1 MFLRCKKR
9 KKDGKVHR
17 YWSIV
22 ENRRISSGKTVQKHV
37 LYLGEINDS
46 QRSAW
51 RKSIELFTHGQTLPE
66 QVALFPED
74 RLVDCEDEAI
84 IHIRVSEMSLH
95 RPRQWG
101 ACWLAIYF
109 YKQLQLDAFWQQRLG
124 KSRKKTPWYKIL
136 EVLICYRLIDPGSEW
151 RLHRSWYDNSAMA
164 DLLGE
169 DFSLVAKSKLYECHD
184 KLLAYKEDFFLHL
197 KERWKDLFNP
207 TFDVLLYDLT
217 STYFECEPD
226 YNAEEPG
233 LKRYGYSRDKR
244 PDCLQVVIA
253 LVITPEGFPLA
264 YEVMPGNTLD
274 KTTLEGFLETIE
286 NTYGKARRTWI
297 MDRGIPTEETL
308 EKMRS
313 SNPPVHYLVGT
324 PRGRLNKLERSFLDK
339 QWKSVRDG
347 VKVKLNEQEDELY
360 VLAHSAQR
368 RNKERAIRQ
377 KQLRKLAKRLGQLQK
392 LKTPLKRDDLL
403 MKLGSARKEVS
414 QKVWALL
421 QITIPDN
428 TQDTRNFTFKLNRK
442 KFRKVWKTEGRYL
455 LRSNLTEKD
464 PQSLWHYYMQ
474 LTQIEESFKNL
485 KGDLSIRPIY
495 HQKDKRIEAHI
506 FIAFMAY
513 CLHVTIRER
522 LKQLAPGLTPR
533 SLLEK
538 MKAIQMID
546 VHLPTTDNRHVVL
559 SRYTEPEAE
568 HKMLLQ
574 QLNIHL
580 PEQPKPKI
588 YSNSMKL

>member
-51 RKSIELFTHGQTLPE
+51 RKSIELFTHDKILTE

-101 ACWLAIYF
+101 ACWLAVYF
-109 YKQLQLDAFWQQRLG
+109 YKQLQLDAFWQQRLDE
-124 KSRKKTPWYKIL
+124 SRKKTPWYKIV
-136 EVLICYRLIDPGSEW
+136 EVLVCYRLIDPGSEW

-169 DFSLVAKSKLYECHD
+169 DFSLVAKNKLYECHD
-184 KLLAYKEDFFLHL
+184 QLLAHKEDFFLHL

-226 YNAEEPG
+226 YNAQEPG

-324 PRGRLNKLERSFLDK
+324 PRGHLNKLERSFLDK
-339 QWKSVRDG
+339 QWQSVRDG

-360 VLAHSAQR
+360 ILAHSAQR
-368 RNKERAIRQ
+368 CNKERAIRQ
-377 KQLRKLAKRLGQLQK
+377 KQLRKLARRLVQLQN

-428 TQDTRNFTFKLNRK
+428 RQDTRNFTFKLNWK

-464 PQSLWHYYMQ
+464 PQSLWNYYMQ

-495 HQKDKRIEAHI
+495 HQKDERIEAHI

-546 VHLPTTDNRHVVL
+546 VHLPTTDNRHIVL
-559 SRYTEPEAE
+559 SRYTEPEPK

-574 QLNIHL
+574 QLNISL

>member
-109 YKQLQLDAFWQQRLG
+109 YKQLQLDTFWQQRLG

-184 KLLAYKEDFFLHL
+184 QLLTHKEDFFLHL

-339 QWKSVRDG
+339 QWQSVRDG

-360 VLAHSAQR
+360 LLAHSAQR

-428 TQDTRNFTFKLNRK
+428 TQDTRNFTFKLNWK

-495 HQKDKRIEAHI
+495 HQKDERIEAHI

-546 VHLPTTDNRHVVL
+546 VHLPTTDNRHIVL